1 MADSNEVKE
10 SPYRFLDYYRLEDR
24 DIFFGRE
31 SEKRILLADV
41 IVARLVVLF
50 AQTGT
55 GKTSL
60 INAGVRPLLEDQGYA
75 TFFIRVKKDPVESA
89 RREILGL
96 GAKDDSPSTRETNIS
111 SDGKLSWIGNS
122 FAEQL
127 ESVVRQKGKPIVL
140 FFDQFEE
147 FFIYPMEEE
156 PDLNPEKRLLQGLE
170 REEQLSK
177 RHQFVK
183 DIAALYHN
191 PKSRVHVVFSMRE
204 EWFVEMDI
212 FRDEIPKIYH
222 NDSNLRLLW
231 FDENQAREAI
241 KRPVEEYN
249 VTITDETVD
258 RLIADIAVNGKVEPA
273 RLQIVCDTLWDATEG
288 DQITLEDYV
297 KLGQTEGNETLGE
310 QTIAKRI
317 LYHRL
322 EKEFNKIESKEHL
335 YLFYALLPKLR
346 TPNKT
351 KFVRDIKT
359 LVERLT
365 NDDPALKEIISDEA
379 ERHEF
384 IEKLRQN
391 GKQMLLEL
399 SEVLEKKLGLIRLAF
414 RDGEEVIELAHDY
427 LVESLDDL
435 QQRVRAIPPRRLL
448 EDWLRDP
455 QTAALSLPV
464 EDFER
469 ISQSVDVLKFDR
481 GQARAM
487 FTSALAHGLYM
498 KMWFDRAHTE
508 DRSELLESK
517 IKDIE
522 ETSHVI
528 DLLAELQ
535 TPQAFALLEKILD
548 DEEIASYA
556 VEVFSLKETLPV
568 VGFLRKALTRPYLL
582 PQARKA
588 LVRFEKSRK
597 NTDVAASAREVLK
610 DFEARQQKTNQKIFR
625 KARQILKDY
634 EARQLTTSQT
644 AKSGAEHTPDERE
657 AADHTLQYEPFRNTI
672 DTTALEPHFRI
683 VVKALAEGRVIP
695 FLGSGVNLIHRP
707 ADCGWEFGKYLPG
720 SRELSSLFAKR
731 FDYPS
736 RNPDEVADVMR
747 VTQYVAAVA
756 GPRALYDEL
765 HGLLNADYPI
775 STLHRFLAQLP
786 AALREKGYSPRPQL
800 ILTTNYDDVL
810 ERAFEDAAEPYDLLT
825 YSSAEERT
833 GRFIHRSPDSPQTI
847 IENPNEYYGL
857 RSSDRTVIIK
867 LTGSVDRS
875 DAKADSFVITEDDYI
890 EQLIT
895 DISSL
900 IPVTLAARLR
910 RSYFLFLG
918 HSLRAWN
925 VRVIL
930 RRIWGDQKL
939 NFKSWSI
946 QFNPERIDQELWQQR
961 GVDILN
967 IPLEEYI
974 SALDEHVNHLLTE
987 V

>member
-1 MADSNEVKE
+1 MAEPNVTKE

-96 GAKDDSPSTRETNIS
+96 HAKDEFSSTANTNVS
-111 SDGKLSWIGNS
+111 ADGKLSWTGAS

-127 ESVVRQKGKPIVL
+127 ENIVRQKQKPIVL

-156 PDLNPEKRLLQGLE
+156 PDPDPEKRRLQVLE
-170 REEQLSK
+170 REEQIAK

-204 EWFVEMDI
+204 EWFVDMDI

-241 KRPVEEYN
+241 KRPVEEYD
-249 VTITDETVD
+249 VTISDETVN
-258 RLIADIAVNGKVEPA
+258 RLISDLEVNGKVEPA

-288 DQITLEDYV
+288 DEITLDDYL
-297 KLGQTEGNETLGE
+297 KLGQTDGDLALGE
-310 QTIAKRI
+310 ATIAKRI
-317 LYHRL
+317 LYRRL
-322 EKEFNKIESKEHL
+322 EREFNKIESDEHL

-346 TPNKT
+346 TPDRT

-359 LVERLT
+359 LVDRLI
-365 NDDPALKEIISDEA
+365 NDDPELKEIISDEA
-379 ERHEF
+379 ERQEL
-384 IEKLRQN
+384 IDKLRQN
-391 GKQMLLEL
+391 GKKMLVEL
-399 SEVLEKKLGLIRLAF
+399 SEVLEKKLGLIRVGF

-435 QQRVRAIPPRRLL
+435 QQRVRAIPPRRVL
-448 EDWLRDP
+448 EGWLSNSE
-455 QTAALSLPV
+455 TAGQSLPL
-464 EDFER
+464 EDFEKV
-469 ISQSVDVLKFDR
+469 SQSVDVLKFNR
-481 GQARAM
+481 KQSEVM
-487 FTSALAHGLYM
+487 FRSALAHGLHM
-498 KMWFDRAHTE
+498 KMWFDLADPM
-508 DRSELLESK
+508 DRDELLKSK
-517 IKDIE
+517 ITDIE
-522 ETSHVI
+522 ATSHVI
-528 DLLAELQ
+528 DLLADLQ
-535 TPQAFALLEKILD
+535 TPQAFSLLETILD

-556 VEVFSLKETLPV
+556 VEVFSLKESQPV
-568 VGFLRKALTRPYLL
+568 IGFLRTALTRPSLA
-582 PQARKA
+582 PQARRA
-588 LVRFEKSRK
+588 LVRFEKSKK
-597 NTDVAASAREVLK
+597 NTDVAASARAALG
-610 DFEARQQKTNQKIFR
+610 DFEA
-625 KARQILKDY
+625 
-634 EARQLTTSQT
+634 SQT
-644 AKSGAEHTPDERE
+644 PTSEIARSGVDPGPRRSETIER
-657 AADHTLQYEPFRNTI
+657 ARGSEPFRNTV
-672 DTTALEPHFRI
+672 DTASLEPHFRI
-683 VVKALAEGRVIP
+683 VVKGLVEGRVIP
-695 FLGSGVNLIHRP
+695 FLGAGVNLMHRP
-707 ADCGWEFGKYLPG
+707 QDRGWELGKYLPG
-720 SRELSSLFAKR
+720 SRELSTLFAER
-731 FDYPS
+731 FAYPS
-736 RNPDEVADVMR
+736 PNPDEVSDVMR

-756 GPRALYDEL
+756 GTGPLYQELHKLFDADYPVSEL
-765 HGLLNADYPI
+765 HG
-775 STLHRFLAQLP
+775 FLAELP
-786 AALREKGYSPRPQL
+786 AMLRQKGYSPKAQL

-810 ERAFEDAAEPYDLLT
+810 ERAFEKAQEPYDLLS
-825 YSSAEERT
+825 YSAVGERT
-833 GRFIHRSPDSPQTI
+833 GRFTHRSPDGQQTV
-847 IENPNEYYGL
+847 IENPNEYHGL
-857 RSSDRTVIIK
+857 RSSNRTVIIK
-867 LTGSVDRS
+867 LAGSVDRS
-875 DAKADSFVITEDDYI
+875 GADGDSFVITEDDYI

-895 DISSL
+895 DISSV
-900 IPVTLAARLR
+900 IPITLAARLR

-930 RRIWGDQKL
+930 RRIWGDKKL
-939 NFKSWSI
+939 SFKSWSI
-946 QFNPERIDQELWQQR
+946 QFNPERIDQELWQTR

-967 IPLEEYI
+967 VPLEEYTA
-974 SALDEHVNHLLTE
+974 ALREHVNHL
-987 V
+987 